1 MASVTTPMQLTVTA
15 SMLQNIGLKSIPS
28 TLATAIINFNSTT
41 LISNYI
47 AAVNFYKA
55 QSFFTEST
63 FDSLLGIGSTVCP
76 ALGNSIPATPVG
88 SYPNLDSEY
97 LTINTVTDESTLDPS
112 GFSLLI
118 EQTASAYLGD
128 GDYGKFCQGF
138 MAVQNYID
146 TVNAYIFS
154 AAQANEYL
162 GPTFTNL
169 NNMITADVTKLNSNL
184 ENFGVDLTKQGNL
197 FDFNNLDLYGTPA
210 GLLQQISAVTGITT
224 QAPPGVQEALI
235 VSGLTAAEIRTLVT
249 DNRYSLLNPSG
260 VSENEFNR
268 LQRLAYQGFAAV
280 SPTALQ
286 QVLSVLG
293 VTTPN
298 ITEMEQLL
306 DPKKVFPLSY
316 NTMTVP
322 TFNGPVAVYDPTGS
336 VNMAVAPAINAAL
349 ASPTGCDELGK
360 IIPPATAVA
369 NKAIEAGL
377 KQIAKAVPNVTLPNF
392 ANAVLATGADQA
404 AQAWTPTAQYLTNS
418 VVYDSATIPNLYRA
432 AQDVPAGT
440 DINNTAY
447 WTPIDPGGLNKLTG
461 LPLLTAQTTPVAQSV
476 IDYFANSVATGTGQS
491 NSITTVDVLGT
502 AIDANDF
509 ATRLNTATAQIN
521 SLQTAGSLTTLNTA
535 YTNLI
540 LAVNDAGVQ
549 TQINNANAA
558 IAALSANPAVPIL
571 NTAWNYIANYL
582 NLERGYQIAA
592 GIDYFNLQP
601 AEKNSIYSFTQLLGS
616 YGLITT
622 TNNAA
627 EFLTDVADTTT
638 LGGQAL
644 IGALREAQ
652 NDARLNAAGI
662 ATYNRI
668 PSDPP
673 LLPVPASPPVN
684 T

>member
-1 MASVTTPMQLTVTA
+1 MASVTTPLQLTVTA
-15 SMLQNIGLKSIPS
+15 SMLQNSGLKSVP
-28 TLATAIINFNSTT
+28 TALASAIVTFNATT
-41 LISNYI
+41 VISNYI

-63 FDSLLGIGSTVCP
+63 FDSLLSVGSTVCP

-97 LTINTVTDESTLDPS
+97 LTINTVTDDSTLDPS

-118 EQTASAYLGD
+118 DQTASAYLGD
-128 GDYGKFCQGF
+128 GDYAKFCQGF
-138 MAVQNYID
+138 MAVQNYIE

-162 GPTFTNL
+162 GPTFSNL
-169 NNMITADVTKLNSNL
+169 NNMITADVTKVNTNL
-184 ENFGVDLTKQGNL
+184 ENFGVDLTRQGNL

-210 GLLQQISAVTGITT
+210 GLLQQIAAVTGITT

-235 VSGLTAAEIRTLVT
+235 VSGLTPAEIRTLIT
-249 DNRYSLLNPSG
+249 DNRYSLLNPNG

-268 LQRLAYQGFAAV
+268 LQRLAYQGFESV
-280 SPTALQ
+280 SPTVLQ
-286 QVLSVLG
+286 QVLSVLS

-298 ITEMEQLL
+298 ITEMQQLL
-306 DPKKVFPLSY
+306 DVKKVFPLSY
-316 NTMTVP
+316 DTMTVP
-322 TFNGPVAVYDPTGS
+322 TFDGPVLIYDPTGA
-336 VNMAVAPAINAAL
+336 VNMSVAPAINAAL

-360 IIPPATAVA
+360 VIPPATAVA
-369 NKAIEAGL
+369 NKAMEAAL
-377 KQIAKAVPNVTLPNF
+377 KQLAKSVPNVTLPDL
-392 ANAVLATGADQA
+392 ANAVLGAAGQP
-404 AQAWTPTAQYLTNS
+404 WSSNNQYLTNS
-418 VVYDSATIPNLYRA
+418 VVYDSATVPNFYQA
-432 AQDVPAGT
+432 AQDVPVGT
-440 DINNTAY
+440 NITNTAY
-447 WTPIDPGGLNKLTG
+447 WTPTDLGGLNKLTG
-461 LPLLTAQTTPVAQSV
+461 LSLLTAQTTPVDQSV

-502 AIDANDF
+502 AIDAHDF
-509 ATRLNTATAQIN
+509 ASRLATATAQIN
-521 SLQTAGSLTTLNTA
+521 SLQSAGSLNTLNTA
-535 YTNLI
+535 YTTI
-540 LAVNDAGVQ
+540 LAAANDAAVI
-549 TQINNANAA
+549 TQIANANAA

-592 GIDYFNLQP
+592 GVDYFNLQP
-601 AEKNSIYSFTQLLGS
+601 NEKNSIYSFAQLLS
-616 YGLITT
+616 RYGLITT
-622 TNNAA
+622 ADNAA
-627 EFLTDVADTTT
+627 EFLTNLADTAT